1 MRVLNTLIGKPWILI
16 GAVLAV
22 VFALWV
28 ASTRT
33 QAHAVR
39 AAFDAA
45 VNVVPGLD
53 VQVDGIDVGKVKSVD
68 FEDGRAIVVLGI
80 DDERFWPLRAGSTAR
95 LSWGT
100 TAGTGT
106 RRVDLDPA
114 AKGPELAE
122 GGIIET
128 KDTTTPVEF
137 DEIFNTL
144 DAEARRDLTGVL
156 KHLGGGLRGRSGD
169 LNAALL
175 AGAPALE
182 ETSDVLTDLSRDE
195 AALSGLVT
203 STDRTTAVLAQQE
216 RAIASLISVAA
227 ATFDTLAR
235 NSDAVQRT
243 LTDLPPTLRDAR
255 STLVRLDP
263 SVERLDGL
271 VNDLRPGAQA
281 LGPLADVAVGALG
294 QLRPTAVLGRDTVA
308 VGTRAAPQ
316 VTRLLKKAQPFA
328 TTLGTQLEKLT
339 PMLACIRPYAPEVGG
354 FAHGF
359 GSWTKN
365 YVPNTGQEGRPNTPV
380 QSHYARVLALESSS
394 SLHNYPPSER
404 TSSIATAAGKR
415 YSFPRPPGFDAGQPQ
430 LMPECQV
437 GAEALDPSKDPEAKL
452 PTALTEAGAKP

>member
-1 MRVLNTLIGKPWILI
+1 MRTLNTLIGKPWLLI
-16 GAVLAV
+16 AAILAV
-22 VFALWV
+22 IFAFWV

-33 QAHAVR
+33 QSHSVR

-53 VQVDGIDVGKVKSVD
+53 VQVDGIDVGKVKSVEY
-68 FEDGRAIVVLGI
+68 EDGRAIVGLGI
-80 DDERFWPLRAGSTAR
+80 DDERFWPLRAGTTAR

-106 RRVDLDPA
+106 RRVDLDPSA
-114 AKGPELAE
+114 RGPELAE

-137 DEIFNTL
+137 DQIFNTL
-144 DAEARRDLTGVL
+144 DGDARSDLTGML
-156 KHLGGGLRGRSGD
+156 KNLAGGLRGRSGD
-169 LNAALL
+169 LNAALK

-182 ETSDVLTDLSRDE
+182 AASDVLTDLSRDE
-195 AALSGLVT
+195 AALSSFVA
-203 STDRTTAVLAQQE
+203 STDRTTAVLAQHE

-227 ATFDTLAR
+227 ATFDTFAR
-235 NSDAVQRT
+235 NSTAVQRT
-243 LTDLPPTLRDAR
+243 LTDLPSTLRDAR

-271 VNDLRPGAQA
+271 VSDLRPGARA
-281 LGPLADVAVGALG
+281 LGPLAEVAVPALR
-294 QLRPTAVLGRDTVA
+294 QLRRTAALGRDTIT

-316 VTRLLKKAQPFA
+316 VDRLLSKAQPFV

-365 YVPNTGQEGRPNTPV
+365 YVPNTGQEGRPNAPV
-380 QSHYARVLALESSS
+380 QSHYARVLALESST
-394 SLHNYPPSER
+394 SLHNYPPTKL
-404 TSSIATAAGKR
+404 TSSIVAAANKR
-415 YSFPRPPGFDAGQPQ
+415 YSFPRPPGFDARQPW

-437 GAEALDPSKDPEAKL
+437 GPEALDPSKDPEAKL
-452 PTALTEAGAKP
+452 PTALTGKGAKP